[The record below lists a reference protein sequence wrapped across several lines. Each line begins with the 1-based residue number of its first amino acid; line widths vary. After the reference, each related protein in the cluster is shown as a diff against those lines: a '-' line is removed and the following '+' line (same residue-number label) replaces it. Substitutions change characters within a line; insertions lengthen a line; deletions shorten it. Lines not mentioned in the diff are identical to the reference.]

1 MAEAPAREPNHIG
14 TIAITAHL
22 PKETRDRL
30 KILAVRMGRMMN
42 EMIAEALDDLFALY
56 GQGPD
61 NR

>member
-1 MAEAPAREPNHIG
+1 MAEAPAREPNRID
-14 TIAITAHL
+14 TMAISAYL

-30 KILAVRMGRMMN
+30 KILAVRMSRTMN
-42 EMIAEALDDLFALY
+42 EMIAEALDDLFAKY